1 MAVDDFERTQHVGH
15 YGVVFTLI
23 HFTVQPDDAASLRTI
38 NLPEITKGHF
48 ELIRLIEET
57 YGRMLAQGRPCRMV
71 LAVSQ
76 AVSRNLADL
85 LNDQR
90 ATIGTPV
97 GSIGGKLASP
107 LGSIAEKIAGA
118 TSASATKNR
127 WPTFHSGDV
136 IVSIDAQVSGGIG
149 PQRSSASLIL
159 KVNGGR

>member
-1 MAVDDFERTQHVGH
+1 MDFERTQHVGH

-23 HFTVQPDDAASLRTI
+23 HFTVQADDAPSLRTI
-38 NLPEITKGHF
+38 NLPEITKNHF
-48 ELIRLIEET
+48 EVSRLIEET
-57 YGRMLAQGRPCRMV
+57 YERMLAQGRPCRMV

-76 AVSRNLADL
+76 PVSRNSADL

-90 ATIGTPV
+90 ATIGTLV

-107 LGSIAEKIAGA
+107 LGSIAQKVAGT

-127 WPTFHSGDV
+127 LPIFHSGDV

>member
-38 NLPEITKGHF
+38 NLPEITRGHF

-57 YGRMLAQGRPCRMV
+57 YRRMLAQERPCRMV
-71 LAVSQ
+71 LPVSQ
-76 AVSRNLADL
+76 AVSRNSADL

-90 ATIGTPV
+90 ATIGTLV

-118 TSASATKNR
+118 TSASAAKNR
-127 WPTFHSGDV
+127 LPTFHSGDV

-159 KVNGGR
+159 KANGGR

>member
-1 MAVDDFERTQHVGH
+1 MDFERTQHVGH

-48 ELIRLIEET
+48 EVTRLVEET
-57 YGRMLAQGRPCRMV
+57 YERMFAQGRPCRMV

-76 AVSRNLADL
+76 PVSRNSADL

-90 ATIGTPV
+90 ATIGTLV

-107 LGSIAEKIAGA
+107 LGSIAKKIAGT
-118 TSASATKNR
+118 TSASATKNSF
-127 WPTFHSGDV
+127 PTFHSGDV

-149 PQRSSASLIL
+149 PQRSSASLTL

>member
-38 NLPEITKGHF
+38 NLPEIARGHF

-57 YGRMLAQGRPCRMV
+57 YRRMLAQERPCRMV
-71 LAVSQ
+71 LPVSQ
-76 AVSRNLADL
+76 AVSRNSANL

-90 ATIGTPV
+90 ATIGTLV

-118 TSASATKNR
+118 TSASAAKNR
-127 WPTFHSGDV
+127 LPTFHSGEV

-149 PQRSSASLIL
+149 PQCSSASLIL
-159 KVNGGR
+159 KANGGR

>member
-1 MAVDDFERTQHVGH
+1 MDFERTQHVGH

-23 HFTVQPDDAASLRTI
+23 HFTVGPGDAASLRTLK
-38 NLPEITKGHF
+38 LPEISKGSY
-48 ELIRLIEET
+48 EVTRLLEET
-57 YGRMLAQGRPCRMV
+57 YDRMLAQGRPCRMV

-76 AVSRNLADL
+76 PVSRSSADL

-90 ATIGTPV
+90 ATIGTLI
-97 GSIGGKLASP
+97 GSIGGKLAAP
-107 LGSIAEKIAGA
+107 LGSIAEKIAG
-118 TSASATKNR
+118 TTTASATKNR
-127 WPTFHSGDV
+127 LPTFHSGDV

>member
-1 MAVDDFERTQHVGH
+1 MDFERTQHVGH

-48 ELIRLIEET
+48 EVIRLIEET
-57 YGRMLAQGRPCRMV
+57 YERMLAQGRPCRMV

-76 AVSRNLADL
+76 PVSRNSADL

-90 ATIGTPV
+90 ATIGTLV

-127 WPTFHSGDV
+127 LPTFHSGDV

>member
-1 MAVDDFERTQHVGH
+1 MDFERTQHVGH

-48 ELIRLIEET
+48 EVIRLIEET
-57 YGRMLAQGRPCRMV
+57 YERMLAQGRPCRMV

-76 AVSRNLADL
+76 PVSRNSADL

-90 ATIGTPV
+90 ATIGTLV

-107 LGSIAEKIAGA
+107 LGSIAEKIAGT
-118 TSASATKNR
+118 TSASATKNGL
-127 WPTFHSGDV
+127 PTFHSGDV
-136 IVSIDAQVSGGIG
+136 ILSIDAQVSGGIG
-149 PQRSSASLIL
+149 SQRSSASLIL

>member
-1 MAVDDFERTQHVGH
+1 MDFERTQHVGH

-23 HFTVQPDDAASLRTI
+23 HFTVQPDDPTSLRTI

-48 ELIRLIEET
+48 EVIRLIEET
-57 YGRMLAQGRPCRMV
+57 YERMLAQGRPCRMV

-76 AVSRNLADL
+76 PVSRNSADL

-90 ATIGTPV
+90 ATIGTLV

-118 TSASATKNR
+118 TSASATKKR
-127 WPTFHSGDV
+127 LPTFHSGDV

>member
-1 MAVDDFERTQHVGH
+1 MDFERTQHVGH

-23 HFTVQPDDAASLRTI
+23 HFTVQPDDATSLRTI

-48 ELIRLIEET
+48 EVIRLIEET
-57 YGRMLAQGRPCRMV
+57 YERMLAQGRPCRMV

-76 AVSRNLADL
+76 PVSRNSADL

-90 ATIGTPV
+90 ATIGTLV

-118 TSASATKNR
+118 TSASATKKR
-127 WPTFHSGDV
+127 LPTFHSGDV

>member
-1 MAVDDFERTQHVGH
+1 MDFERTQHVGH

-48 ELIRLIEET
+48 EVIRLIEET
-57 YGRMLAQGRPCRMV
+57 YERMLAQGRPCRMV
-71 LAVSQ
+71 LAVSRP
-76 AVSRNLADL
+76 VSRNSADL

-90 ATIGTPV
+90 ATIGTLV

-118 TSASATKNR
+118 TSASATKKR
-127 WPTFHSGDV
+127 LPTFHSGDV

>member
-1 MAVDDFERTQHVGH
+1 MDFERTQHVGH

-38 NLPEITKGHF
+38 NLPEITKHHF
-48 ELIRLIEET
+48 EVTRLIEET
-57 YGRMLAQGRPCRMV
+57 YERMLAQGRPCRMV

-76 AVSRNLADL
+76 PVSRNSADL

-90 ATIGTPV
+90 ATIGTLV

-127 WPTFHSGDV
+127 LPTFHSGDV

>member
-1 MAVDDFERTQHVGH
+1 MDFERTQHVGH

-23 HFTVQPDDAASLRTI
+23 HFTVGPGDAASLRTLK
-38 NLPEITKGHF
+38 LPEISKHHF
-48 ELIRLIEET
+48 EVTRLIEET
-57 YGRMLAQGRPCRMV
+57 YERMLAQGRPCRMV

-76 AVSRNLADL
+76 PVSRNSADL

-90 ATIGTPV
+90 ATIGTLV

-127 WPTFHSGDV
+127 LPTFHSGDV
-136 IVSIDAQVSGGIG
+136 IVSIDAQVSGGIS